1 VRLFTLACAL
11 AGLAL
16 AAGCSDA
23 LPESAALPAPPEIAG
38 EGTAI
43 EMAPFDLEEPA
54 LCEDSDPAPPAELVV
69 AAAEAPAPPRPKG
82 AKAAARP
89 RVETTEPATENP
101 VVPLDALLRTPG
113 SPGRTPS
120 PLDPRELGGKPVA
133 AGTPPPGV
141 FEEWKDRVRVERH
154 TEPTGPAGPKQGSVS
169 QTDAGLR
176 IPVDESVSLEGG
188 VRVDQRDDPKA
199 EEPVRK
205 SMPRVGVEVR
215 F

>member
-1 VRLFTLACAL
+1 M
-11 AGLAL
+11 

-23 LPESAALPAPPEIAG
+23 LPESAALPSPPEIAG

-43 EMAPFDLEEPA
+43 EMAPFDLEEPSA
-54 LCEDSDPAPPAELVV
+54 CEDSDPAPPVELVV
-69 AAAEAPAPPRPKG
+69 AAAEAPAPPRPEA

-89 RVETTEPATENP
+89 RVETTEPPTENQ
-101 VVPLDALLRTPG
+101 VVPLDALLRMPG
-113 SPGRTPS
+113 GAGRTPS
-120 PLDPRELGGKPVA
+120 PLDPRELEDKPVA
-133 AGTPPPGV
+133 AGLPPPGV
-141 FEEWKDRVRVERH
+141 LEEWKERVRLERH
-154 TEPTGPAGPKQGSVS
+154 TEAMGRAGPKQGSVS
-169 QTDAGLR
+169 QTDAGVR

-205 SMPRVGVEVR
+205 SIPRVGVEVR